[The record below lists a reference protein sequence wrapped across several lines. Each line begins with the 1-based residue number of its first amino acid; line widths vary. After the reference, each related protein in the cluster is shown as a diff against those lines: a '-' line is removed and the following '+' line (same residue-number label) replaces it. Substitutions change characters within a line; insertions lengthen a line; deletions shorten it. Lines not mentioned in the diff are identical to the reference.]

1 MAAIPTSSTGESAP
15 VKGMSYWALM
25 TIFMAF
31 STGISMII
39 VPIAVALVQR
49 LGADPGVTVLIFT
62 VIAGPMQY
70 ALFRNMA
77 NRNIDFSQR
86 FTALVRNQPVR
97 EAEISSSDVFA
108 PLYDQLNVL
117 IRERADLKTMRG
129 TLVEQISEA
138 AAQEERKRLAR
149 DLHDSIK
156 QQVFSMSVSASAAY
170 AHLEGNPTAAR
181 AALLDVKQSAQEA
194 MVEMRALL
202 QQLSPAPLEKSG
214 LVQALR
220 EQCEALAYRTGAKVE
235 TQFGTLPPDD
245 RLPIG
250 AQETIFRIAQEAL
263 SNIARHARAMH
274 VTLAL
279 TTEDEAVTLKIT
291 DNGQGFD
298 LSKAPEGMGLG
309 NIRSRAQAI
318 GATFELHSETG
329 KGTML
334 NVRIPQIQPMPE
346 EPPVNPEV
354 ERLSKAVVR
363 NTYIVASAA
372 SVLLLVVSLFAY
384 RLFNRPDFFGEGDPV
399 MYIIFVAMVA
409 AVVVSAPLAVLRWR
423 DAIRGRQQLMALAG
437 PGSFADLHVRR
448 HALAGGLLFF
458 GVVAWLAPLMLIRDN
473 DPNWGPVLLS
483 VFGFAV
489 GGRLYYLMMRT
500 YQRELLLMPL
510 PRRIETLINRL
521 KEVRTAWLS
530 VVFVIAVQIFSVLI
544 GGGFNGQ
551 LPPAEADHWM
561 QMLQVGIVI
570 FLIGNQVISLVVY
583 RRWMREAVAAEGG
596 TL

>member
-1 MAAIPTSSTGESAP
+1 MAAVPTASSGEAAP

-25 TIFMAF
+25 TCFLAF
-31 STGISMII
+31 STGIGM
-39 VPIAVALVQR
+39 IAVPVSVALIER
-49 LGADPGVTVLIFT
+49 LGADPGTTILIFT
-62 VIAGPMQY
+62 LITAPIQY
-70 ALFRNMA
+70 GLFRNMA
-77 NRNIDFSQR
+77 NRNIDFSER
-86 FTALVRNQPVR
+86 FIALVQNKPVR
-97 EAEISSSDVFA
+97 EAEISQSDVFA
-108 PLYDQLNVL
+108 PLYNQLNVL

-156 QQVFSMSVSASAAY
+156 QQVFSMSVSAAAAY
-170 AHLEGNPTAAR
+170 AHLEGNPAAAR

-279 TTEDEAVTLKIT
+279 NTEDDAVTLKIT

-298 LSKAPEGMGLG
+298 ISKAPEGMGLG

-318 GATFELHSETG
+318 GATIALESETG

-363 NTYIVASAA
+363 NSYIVAGAA
-372 SVLLLVVSLFAY
+372 SILMLVLSLVAY
-384 RLFNRPDFFGEGDPV
+384 RLFNRPDIFGEGDPILVVIFAV
-399 MYIIFVAMVA
+399 MAA

-423 DAIRGRQQLMALAG
+423 DARRGRQQLLALAG
-437 PGSFADLHVRR
+437 PDSVADLHVRR

-458 GVVAWLAPLMLIRDN
+458 AVVAWLAPLMLIRDN
-473 DPNWGPVLLS
+473 DPNWGPVVLS
-483 VFGFAV
+483 AIGFAI

-500 YQRELLLMPL
+500 YQRELLLLPL
-510 PRRIETLINRL
+510 AKRIDALTSRL

-530 VVFVIAVQIFSVLI
+530 VIFVIAVQIFSVLI
-544 GGGFNGQ
+544 GGGFDGR
-551 LPPAEADHWM
+551 LPPAAADHWM
-561 QMLQVGIVI
+561 QMLQVSIVV
-570 FLIGNQVISLVVY
+570 FLIANQIISLVVY
-583 RRWMREAVAAEGG
+583 RRWMRDAVAAEGS

>member
-1 MAAIPTSSTGESAP
+1 MAAISTSSTGESAP

-39 VPIAVALVQR
+39 VPVSVALAQR

-86 FTALVRNQPVR
+86 FIALVRNQPVR

-298 LSKAPEGMGLG
+298 ISKAPEGMGLG
-309 NIRSRAQAI
+309 NIRTRAQAI
-318 GATFELHSETG
+318 GATIALESETG

-354 ERLSKAVVR
+354 ERLSKSVVR
-363 NTYIVASAA
+363 DTYIVAGAA

-399 MYIIFVAMVA
+399 MVVIFVAMVA

-423 DAIRGRQQLMALAG
+423 DAIRGRQQLLALAG
-437 PGSFADLHVRR
+437 PGSFVDLHVRR

-458 GVVAWLAPLMLIRDN
+458 SVVAWLAPLMLIRDN
-473 DPNWGPVLLS
+473 DPNWAPVVLS
-483 VFGFAV
+483 VFGIAV

-510 PRRIETLINRL
+510 SRRIEALNNRL

-596 TL
+596 ML

>member
-1 MAAIPTSSTGESAP
+1 
-15 VKGMSYWALM
+15 MSYWALM

-39 VPIAVALVQR
+39 VPVSVALAQR

-86 FTALVRNQPVR
+86 FIALVRNQPVR

-298 LSKAPEGMGLG
+298 ISKAPEGMGLG
-309 NIRSRAQAI
+309 NIRTRAQAI
-318 GATFELHSETG
+318 GATIALESETG

-354 ERLSKAVVR
+354 ERLSKSVVR
-363 NTYIVASAA
+363 DTYIVAGAA

-399 MYIIFVAMVA
+399 MVVIFVAMVA

-423 DAIRGRQQLMALAG
+423 DAIRGRQQLLALAG
-437 PGSFADLHVRR
+437 PGSFVDLHVRR

-458 GVVAWLAPLMLIRDN
+458 SVVAWLAPLMLIRDN
-473 DPNWGPVLLS
+473 DPNWAPVVLS
-483 VFGFAV
+483 VFGIAV

-510 PRRIETLINRL
+510 SRRIEALNNRL

-596 TL
+596 ML